1 MVGGLDQLF
10 IIFFIPDLLSS
21 EALRKKGVA
30 TQKKS
35 LTNLPPPEKLGPV
48 GNRFLTF
55 LRQIVSSALH
65 KATSRRIIAVSDR
78 VLFTKASRERDVD
91 RSDFRLLAASDIA
104 EAVGS
109 FAGG

>member
-1 MVGGLDQLF
+1 MKGGEDF
-10 IIFFIPDLLSS
+10 S
-21 EALRKKGVA
+21 ERS
-30 TQKKS
+30 TR
-35 LTNLPPPEKLGPV
+35 NLPPPEKLGPV